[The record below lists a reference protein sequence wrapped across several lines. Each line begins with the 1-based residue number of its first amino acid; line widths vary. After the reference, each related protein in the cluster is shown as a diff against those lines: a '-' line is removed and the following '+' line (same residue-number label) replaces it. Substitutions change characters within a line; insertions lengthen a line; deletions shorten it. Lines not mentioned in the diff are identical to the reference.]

1 MAFQAR
7 WRELSK
13 LGWTASKPTGLSN
26 DYTYLKPGKK
36 KKGSVCG
43 QDYFVGEE
51 ALMRHLDR
59 TDLAELRAKQQ
70 ETAVARP
77 SRTSRASVGGATGA
91 TSSDDQLASRSC
103 EAEATGLVTSPP
115 THTEAANIQGV
126 SPHDPTHRVG
136 ELSEDEAS
144 EHGSTRGTKLEL
156 RGLLSLDTDMVFL
169 YAMLLCPHLKRGATW
184 TRSSYTRTLLR
195 LAMTA
200 TVLVKLWTRLTKK

>member
-43 QDYFVGEE
+43 QDYLVGEE

-77 SRTSRASVGGATGA
+77 SRTSRASVGEATGA
-91 TSSDDQLASRSC
+91 TSSDDQLERRSC
-103 EAEATGLVTSPP
+103 EAEVNGSATPPP
-115 THTEAANIQGV
+115 THTEVANIQGV

-144 EHGSTRGTKLEL
+144 EHGSTRVSSPQTRRNLDQEFVHTDSTTAGNDRHHVSEVADTLDEEIKEASPATSP
-156 RGLLSLDTDMVFL
+156 GMQTLS
-169 YAMLLCPHLKRGATW
+169 R
-184 TRSSYTRTLLR
+184 
-195 LAMTA
+195 
-200 TVLVKLWTRLTKK
+200 